1 MKDILQTMYEMLSV
15 NDKQSTLL
23 FINFSKPQVE
33 RISCENATCI
43 YIAENEEQKI
53 QVEKNINRHNKM
65 YDAVMT
71 FETGKGK
78 AIVNNLEVWMK
89 KKKFDCCI
97 MNPPYEKTLHLR
109 ILANVAQRGVRE
121 IVNLSPVVNYVSR
134 KNAYSDKHIAKF
146 AAQPIK
152 EHCAAIDRLSLDDMV
167 KNFGAG
173 AQNAIGIQH
182 YIMDTEYEVTPT
194 TYVDG
199 DVELICKIMTVV
211 MKDSC
216 AEHQNGNFIL
226 HFSGIHGHM
235 EENSKDK
242 YFFMS
247 LTWEA
252 QLNTKGANSIG
263 FDTEVDA
270 HDFYDFWMSK
280 YGVQLTKLWKND
292 TNVYSKFIPYFWAK
306 PGKEKAAIMNKFKL
320 TENEFNALMDL

>member
-1 MKDILQTMYEMLSV
+1 ML
-15 NDKQSTLL
+15 
-23 FINFSKPQVE
+23 
-33 RISCENATCI
+33 
-43 YIAENEEQKI
+43 
-53 QVEKNINRHNKM
+53 
-65 YDAVMT
+65 
-71 FETGKGK
+71 
-78 AIVNNLEVWMK
+78 K
-89 KKKFDCCI
+89 KKKIDNII
-97 MNPPYEKTLHLR
+97 MNPPYKRTLHLR
-109 ILANVAQRGVRE
+109 ILANVAQCGVRE

-134 KNAYSDKHIAKF
+134 KNAYSPVHIAKF
-146 AAQPIK
+146 DAQPIK
-152 EHCAAIDRLSLDDMV
+152 EHCASIERLSLDDMV
-167 KNFGAG
+167 KYFGAG

-199 DVELICKIMTVV
+199 DIELIRKIMTAA

-216 AEHQNGNFIL
+216 AEHQDGKFIL

-252 QLNTKGANSIG
+252 QLNTKGAFSIG
-263 FDTEVDA
+263 FDTEADA

-292 TNVYSKFIPYFWAK
+292 THVYSKFIPFFWTK
-306 PGKEKAAIMNKFKL
+306 PGKEKTAIMNKFKL
-320 TENEFNALMDL
+320 SEQEFNTLMDL